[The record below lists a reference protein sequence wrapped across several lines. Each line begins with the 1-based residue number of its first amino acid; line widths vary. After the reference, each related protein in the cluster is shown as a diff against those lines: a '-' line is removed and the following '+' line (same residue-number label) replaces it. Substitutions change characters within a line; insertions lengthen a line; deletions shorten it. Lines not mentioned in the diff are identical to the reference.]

1 MSFYR
6 LLLRLY
12 PAAFRHEYAEE
23 MAPLFARRLAGARG
37 LAKAAVWIDTIRD
50 VLANAAGAHVDL
62 LKQDLVYTARVLRR
76 APGFAVMAILIVALG
91 IGATTA
97 AFSVTDA
104 VLLRPL
110 PFPEPDRL
118 VKLWSVT
125 PGYPRMEL
133 SPPNYRDWKHTS
145 RAFSAMG
152 AYYGD
157 TVTMMV
163 EGEPRRFRGATVS
176 AGAISALGVAPLLGR
191 TFVDA
196 DNQPGAPR
204 TVILSYQFWQR
215 EHGGDPGIVGRV
227 LTMDDD
233 PFTVVGVMPSH
244 VFFPRADTLL
254 WTAMRLDERAFAD
267 SQRTNN
273 LLNVIG
279 RLRPGVT
286 LAQARAEAETIA
298 AQWRAQFPKEN
309 KDTGATVFSIRDEL
323 SERSRLLLIALLG
336 AAGCLLLIA
345 CANLAN
351 LLLARA
357 MARQRELAVR
367 AALGAGRERLVRQL
381 MTESLLLAGV
391 GGSLGVG
398 LAVAAVP
405 LLARLAPNALPIA
418 EIPSID
424 VRVLLFA
431 VTLTALTGIAF
442 GLAPL
447 VVAGRAALESL
458 KAGARS
464 VVGGRER
471 LRSALVVAEIAVTV
485 VLLGSAGLLIRALLV
500 VQSINPGF
508 DADSALTMRLEL
520 PMPQYNKVAAREAL
534 YNGVREAVS
543 GMPGVVAAG
552 FIGSLPMSS
561 FRGGIWPVTVK
572 GEDSADVRTVANAA
586 ALRYVTPGFFQAM
599 GTPIRRG
606 RDIIAAD
613 TRDRPFV
620 AVVSESFA
628 RRYWPNQDPIGR
640 RFTFAS
646 AEREIVGVVPDMRF
660 RGLERES
667 EPQVYLASPQV
678 ADGAGGFYA
687 PRALAIRTRG
697 DAAALAPMVR
707 QVIRRLDSRM
717 PITEVRTLRT
727 LVELETES
735 RAVLVRVIAA
745 FAAIAF
751 LLAAVGLHGVLSY
764 AVSQRTQEIGVRMAL
779 GAESRDI
786 LSMVLRRS
794 AVLMAA
800 GAVPGLLLAW
810 ISGRSMSALLA
821 GLSPIDI
828 PTLAASLALV
838 VLMTI
843 VGSLVPTR
851 RALRV
856 DPITALRSE

>member
-1 MSFYR
+1 
-6 LLLRLY
+6 
-12 PAAFRHEYAEE
+12 
-23 MAPLFARRLAGARG
+23 
-37 LAKAAVWIDTIRD
+37 
-50 VLANAAGAHVDL
+50 
-62 LKQDLVYTARVLRR
+62 
-76 APGFAVMAILIVALG
+76 
-91 IGATTA
+91 
-97 AFSVTDA
+97 
-104 VLLRPL
+104 
-110 PFPEPDRL
+110 
-118 VKLWSVT
+118 
-125 PGYPRMEL
+125 
-133 SPPNYRDWKHTS
+133 
-145 RAFSAMG
+145 
-152 AYYGD
+152 
-157 TVTMMV
+157 
-163 EGEPRRFRGATVS
+163 
-176 AGAISALGVAPLLGR
+176 
-191 TFVDA
+191 
-196 DNQPGAPR
+196 
-204 TVILSYQFWQR
+204 
-215 EHGGDPGIVGRV
+215 
-227 LTMDDD
+227 MDDE

-298 AQWRAQFPKEN
+298 AQWRAGFPKEN

-367 AALGAGRERLVRQL
+367 AALGAGRERLARQL

-405 LLARLAPNALPIA
+405 LLRGSHPTRCRSPRSRRSMCGSCCSPSRSLLSPALRSGLRPRRRRPRRAREP
-418 EIPSID
+418 E
-424 VRVLLFA
+424 
-431 VTLTALTGIAF
+431 
-442 GLAPL
+442 
-447 VVAGRAALESL
+447 AG
-458 KAGARS
+458 GRS

-471 LRSALVVAEIAVTV
+471 LRSALVVAEIAVSV

-572 GEDSADVRTVANAA
+572 GEGSADVRTAANAA

-606 RDIIAAD
+606 RDIVAAD

-620 AVVSESFA
+620 AVVSESFV

-667 EPQVYLASPQV
+667 EPQVYLPSPQV
-678 ADGAGGFYA
+678 ADGARRFYA

-707 QVIRRLDSRM
+707 QVIRRLDPRM

-735 RAVLVRVIAA
+735 RSVLVRVIAA
-745 FAAIAF
+745 FAASRSCWRGR
-751 LLAAVGLHGVLSY
+751 LAWRAVVHGVAAHAGDRRSHGARRRIARHPLDG
-764 AVSQRTQEIGVRMAL
+764 AAAL
-779 GAESRDI
+779 GGADGGR
-786 LSMVLRRS
+786 RRS
-794 AVLMAA
+794 PAW
-800 GAVPGLLLAW
+800 LLAW

-821 GLSPIDI
+821 GLSPIDL

-838 VLMTI
+838 VLMTL

-856 DPITALRSE
+856 DPITALRSEWKG